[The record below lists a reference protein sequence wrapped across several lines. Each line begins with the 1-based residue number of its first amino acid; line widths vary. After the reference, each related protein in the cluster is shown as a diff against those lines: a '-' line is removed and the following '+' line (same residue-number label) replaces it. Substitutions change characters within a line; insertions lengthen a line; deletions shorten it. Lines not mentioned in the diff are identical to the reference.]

1 MKKIDSLIRP
11 SKVLLIFTPKSS
23 LSICCALLP
32 KESKIFF
39 LLQVLPGTSRYSES
53 VIQKTRIL
61 FSSWHL
67 FSFCGKVILPFIEVP
82 FFKGGCS
89 YFSHCNSQQ
98 MNCTASLRLVFHIL
112 ISFSGDVMDIRR
124 MGDSC
129 ILPEIT
135 TTLLVGRA

>member
-1 MKKIDSLIRP
+1 MKKINYLIRP

-32 KESKIFF
+32 KESKIL
-39 LLQVLPGTSRYSES
+39 LLQFFPGTSRYSECI
-53 VIQKTRIL
+53 IQKTRIL
-61 FSSWHL
+61 LSSWRL
-67 FSFCGKVILPFIEVP
+67 FSFCGKVILPFIEVY
-82 FFKGGCS
+82 FFKGGC
-89 YFSHCNSQQ
+89 YFSHYNSQQ

-124 MGDSC
+124 MGVSC
-129 ILPEIT
+129 TLPEFT